1 MTRVA
6 DLQIGVFQPF
16 RLLLG
21 DAPHDKLGH
30 RPRWNGLVPAACWY
44 CSQAAAVDGSC
55 PSLSLSGR
63 TPDPSR
69 SRARYRR
76 SCHKPPRRNR
86 VGLSQLLWARV
97 CSSWSSGLIDHQGI
111 SRGALIQGLQASL
124 LSLKPNK
131 CARFSVNCHVVER
144 WELALIF
151 NMKNSI
157 DVELLL

>member
-1 MTRVA
+1 MTNSVNALDGTGSYSSLPVLLTGAGRTGGCRWA
-6 DLQIGVFQPF
+6 CA
-16 RLLLG
+16 RLCRCRG
-21 DAPHDKLGH
+21 CH
-30 RPRWNGLVPAACWY
+30 RA
-44 CSQAAAVDGSC
+44 
-55 PSLSLSGR
+55 R

-76 SCHKPPRRNR
+76 SCHKPPRRDR
-86 VGLSQLLWARV
+86 VALSQPLRAVSRSV
-97 CSSWSSGLIDHQGI
+97 YSSWSSGLIDHQGI

-131 CARFSVNCHVVER
+131 CARFSVSCHVVER